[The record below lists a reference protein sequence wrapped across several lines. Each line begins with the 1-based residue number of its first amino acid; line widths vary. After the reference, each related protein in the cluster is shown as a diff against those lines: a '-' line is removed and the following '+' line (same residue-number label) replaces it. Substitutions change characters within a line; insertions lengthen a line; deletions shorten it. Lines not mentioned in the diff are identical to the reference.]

1 MSDWARER
9 KRDASSQCWLAT
21 RTVTAVLHIVDACIC
36 VSPVSRGLPE
46 RFVSSTPC
54 VCWKTESFGVPATPY
69 NVTARTSPCAERM
82 ERHYSNDCE
91 RKLEECRTET
101 DIPVKQQGPCG
112 ECGELCNV
120 FLCVLVILC
129 QRNRCCL
136 ISIVSLLVF
145 GCVLWETLVEGAHSL
160 SFPCRSHSAI
170 SSDDTWNADFM
181 FHSCPHPSSASR
193 PHQSFHVQMSRHF
206 PLCPLCPFWLSLN
219 CFFCSSVSLC
229 LSLSVWRL
237 LRAAAGHTTRCERG
251 RVQPLTFLLEFR
263 PVGLLQ
269 GGPQRAGLMS
279 FFYLYL
285 FVSVSCVCL
294 RDGGWLEWPS
304 CSSSPHGTIWKGS
317 EVMELFFF
325 SSAVFVWMNHFPIIL
340 TLLLPRYRFA
350 WMHACSPLDRS
361 YVSFSVMLKHRNRIY
376 TITQT

>member
-1 MSDWARER
+1 MLTHVYVYLRSPGGCPNGCKFNAMCLLENREFR
-9 KRDASSQCWLAT
+9 CSCDPIQCDGTYKPLCGK
-21 RTVTAVLHIVDACIC
+21 D
-36 VSPVSRGLPE
+36 G
-46 RFVSSTPC
+46 
-54 VCWKTESFGVPATPY
+54 KT
-69 NVTARTSPCAERM
+69 
-82 ERHYSNDCE
+82 YSNDCE

-112 ECGELCNV
+112 ECGELFNV

-136 ISIVSLLVF
+136 ISIVCLLVF

-206 PLCPLCPFWLSLN
+206 PLCPFMSFFGCLKTVFSVPVCLSV
-219 CFFCSSVSLC
+219 CLC
-229 LSLSVWRL
+229 LCDVCS
-237 LRAAAGHTTRCERG
+237 GPPPDT
-251 RVQPLTFLLEFR
+251 PLVASGEEFNLWPFLLEFR

-279 FFYLYL
+279 FFLPVPFCL
-285 FVSVSCVCL
+285 CLVCL
-294 RDGGWLEWPS
+294 FAWWRMLEWPS
-304 CSSSPHGTIWKGS
+304 LQLQSSWHYLEGKWGHGALLFFECCVCLDESLPNHSDPVVALLPHGCMHVAPLIGAMLVSLLCLSIETESTQLRKHKNYVKMWKR
-317 EVMELFFF
+317 
-325 SSAVFVWMNHFPIIL
+325 AFPYLKCPGI
-340 TLLLPRYRFA
+340 TLATENL
-350 WMHACSPLDRS
+350 C
-361 YVSFSVMLKHRNRIY
+361 
-376 TITQT
+376 

>member
-1 MSDWARER
+1 MTHVYVYLRSPGGCPNGCKFNAMCLLENREFR
-9 KRDASSQCWLAT
+9 CSCDPIQCDGTYKPLCGK
-21 RTVTAVLHIVDACIC
+21 D
-36 VSPVSRGLPE
+36 G
-46 RFVSSTPC
+46 
-54 VCWKTESFGVPATPY
+54 KT
-69 NVTARTSPCAERM
+69 
-82 ERHYSNDCE
+82 YSNDCE

-136 ISIVSLLVF
+136 ISIVCLLVF
-145 GCVLWETLVEGAHSL
+145 GCVLWETIVEGAHSL

-181 FHSCPHPSSASR
+181 FHSCPHPPVPVVHTSPSMFKCLVIS
-193 PHQSFHVQMSRHF
+193 PFV
-206 PLCPLCPFWLSLN
+206 LLCPFLAVFKLFFSVPVCLSV
-219 CFFCSSVSLC
+219 CLC
-229 LSLSVWRL
+229 LCDVCS
-237 LRAAAGHTTRCERG
+237 GPPPDT
-251 RVQPLTFLLEFR
+251 PLVASGEEFNLWPFLLEFR

-269 GGPQRAGLMS
+269 GALKGLVWCL

-304 CSSSPHGTIWKGS
+304 LQLQSSWHYLEGKWGQWAL
-317 EVMELFFF
+317 LFFECCVCLDE
-325 SSAVFVWMNHFPIIL
+325 SLPNHSDPVVAP
-340 TLLLPRYRFA
+340 LPVC
-350 WMHACSPLDRS
+350 MDAC
-361 YVSFSVMLKHRNRIY
+361 M
-376 TITQT
+376 